1 MLSVCLFVSIG
12 VFLSY
17 FFDIVHCACE
27 KSNKNPLNI
36 KQKYR
41 PNPSGRFAIKKHPH
55 HLFMNKIFDG
65 DVLLLAVSR
74 QRLVGVFS
82 DIF

>member
-1 MLSVCLFVSIG
+1 MLSASLFVSIG

-27 KSNKNPLNI
+27 KYNENPLNI

-41 PNPSGRFAIKKHPH
+41 PNPSDRFGIKKHPH

-65 DVLLLAVSR
+65 DVLLFTVLR
-74 QRLVGVFS
+74 QRLVGAFS
-82 DIF
+82 YIV